1 MFAAAGNC
9 PTGDHPCL
17 ASGDLSNPLSA
28 AGMSDRALLL
38 TTSRGLGGGIERYVD
53 TLEWAFVQQG
63 VEYRRVDLQGAGA
76 VAQARLVIDAR
87 RHLQEI
93 SPARLIVAH
102 RSLLPASRLLA
113 REGTIRGASV
123 LCYGRDVWGARG
135 MIRHNLESHLM
146 RNHRVRVVAISSF
159 TAGALAGQCHATIL
173 RPALSRGWFD
183 MLVKASANTSSDRM
197 GTHLVTAF
205 RLSDWR
211 DKGLPEL
218 LTAIASLDRKDIKI
232 TVCGSGEPT
241 SEIRRLVRQ
250 YPFCALLP
258 GCTDRELA
266 DQFAQADLF
275 VLATRTRGG
284 RACSGE
290 GFGLV
295 LLEAQVAGTPVI
307 GPSYGGSHDAYL
319 DGVTGYSPSDE
330 SAGELAKVLDYAL
343 RDPGRLADMS
353 KRAAEWA
360 RECFAPE
367 RYASQ
372 VVARLL

>member
-1 MFAAAGNC
+1 
-9 PTGDHPCL
+9 
-17 ASGDLSNPLSA
+17 
-28 AGMSDRALLL
+28 MSDRALLL
-38 TTSRGLGGGIERYVD
+38 TPSRGLGGGIERYVD

-76 VAQARLVIDAR
+76 VAQARLVVDAR
-87 RHLQEI
+87 LHLQEI

-102 RSLLPASRLLA
+102 RSLLPASCLLA
-113 REGTIRGASV
+113 REGAIRGASV
-123 LCYGRDVWGARG
+123 LCYGHDVWGARG
-135 MIRHNLESHLM
+135 VIRRNLESHLM
-146 RNHRVRVVAISSF
+146 RNPRVRVVAISSF

-173 RPALSRGWFD
+173 RPGLSRGWFD
-183 MLVKASANTSSDRM
+183 MLVKASANTSSGRI

-205 RLSDWR
+205 RLTHWR

-218 LTAIASLDRKDIKI
+218 LAAVASLNRKDIKI

-241 SEIRRLVRQ
+241 SELRRLVSQ
-250 YPFCALLP
+250 YPFCKLLS
-258 GCTDRELA
+258 GCADRELA

-275 VLATRTRGG
+275 VLTTRTRGG
-284 RACSGE
+284 RVSSGE

-307 GPSYGGSHDAYL
+307 GPAYGGSHDAYL
-319 DGVTGYSPSDE
+319 DGVTGYSPIDE
-330 SAGELAKVLDYAL
+330 SVGELAKVLDYAL
-343 RDPGRLADMS
+343 RDPSRLAEMS
-353 KRAAEWA
+353 KRAADWA